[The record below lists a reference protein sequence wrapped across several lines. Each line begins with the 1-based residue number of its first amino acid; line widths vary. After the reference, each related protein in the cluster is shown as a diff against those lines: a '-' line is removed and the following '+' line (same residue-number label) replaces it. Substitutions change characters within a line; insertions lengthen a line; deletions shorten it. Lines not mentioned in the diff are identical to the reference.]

1 MLGFAASPRSCSVSG
16 IHLLDVSLDEIAHNP
31 DDAARKHFIQRLDE
45 RIHMLAFADQFE
57 FRMARVSEVI
67 RPLPVERPGERQ
79 RLDRALAEAGRR
91 ADAVSRAQIEAF
103 EAALRIRRR
112 GSSAQGA
119 SLRREIDELTMPEI
133 SDPGIFNAPRT
144 MALLDHVI
152 DAILPSLDTSEDV
165 ASIAKAMLKEEIDR
179 RRDLE
184 ERLMAEGDPA

>member
-1 MLGFAASPRSCSVSG
+1 VC
-16 IHLLDVSLDEIAHNP
+16 
-31 DDAARKHFIQRLDE
+31 
-45 RIHMLAFADQFE
+45 
-57 FRMARVSEVI
+57 
-67 RPLPVERPGERQ
+67 PG
-79 RLDRALAEAGRR
+79 AGRR
-91 ADAVSRAQIEAF
+91 AYAVSRAQIDAF
-103 EAALRIRRR
+103 EAALRVRRR
-112 GSSAQGA
+112 GSMAQGA

-165 ASIAKAMLKEEIDR
+165 ASIAKAMLKEEIER

>member
-1 MLGFAASPRSCSVSG
+1 
-16 IHLLDVSLDEIAHNP
+16 
-31 DDAARKHFIQRLDE
+31 
-45 RIHMLAFADQFE
+45 
-57 FRMARVSEVI
+57 MACVSEVI

-112 GSSAQGA
+112 GSTSQGA

-165 ASIAKAMLKEEIDR
+165 ASIAKAMLREEIDR

>member
-1 MLGFAASPRSCSVSG
+1 M
-16 IHLLDVSLDEIAHNP
+16 
-31 DDAARKHFIQRLDE
+31 
-45 RIHMLAFADQFE
+45 
-57 FRMARVSEVI
+57 SEVI

-133 SDPGIFNAPRT
+133 SDPGIFNAPRSVS
-144 MALLDHVI
+144 LLDHVI

-179 RRDLE
+179 RRDFE